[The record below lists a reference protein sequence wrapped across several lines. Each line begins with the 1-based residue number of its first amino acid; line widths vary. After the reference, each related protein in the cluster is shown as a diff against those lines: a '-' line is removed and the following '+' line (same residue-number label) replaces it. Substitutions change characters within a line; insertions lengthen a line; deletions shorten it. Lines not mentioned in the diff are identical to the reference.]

1 MFIFYLKSKG
11 KLGNFDVF
19 FLKREKNVC
28 VLFIL
33 KVNICYF
40 KLVVNEF
47 YKFILCYSL
56 FQELMIERQRQVFV
70 LIRLYMMFDL
80 DLVGEYL
87 DKKVNQV
94 IDFQGLLGDEVGGV
108 EDVVEW
114 G

>member
-1 MFIFYLKSKG
+1 MG
-11 KLGNFDVF
+11 F
-19 FLKREKNVC
+19 FLKKEKNVN

-47 YKFILCYSL
+47 YIFILCYSL

-80 DLVGEYL
+80 DLVGENL
-87 DKKVNQV
+87 DKKVSQV

-108 EDVVEW
+108 EGVVE
-114 G
+114 GG

>member
-1 MFIFYLKSKG
+1 MVNLKYVYFLYEMQG

-19 FLKREKNVC
+19 LKKEKNVN

-56 FQELMIERQRQVFV
+56 FQELMIERQIEIGVCF
-70 LIRLYMMFDL
+70 
-80 DLVGEYL
+80 
-87 DKKVNQV
+87 NQV
-94 IDFQGLLGDEVGGV
+94 IY
-108 EDVVEW
+108 DV
-114 G
+114 